1 MDWLEFISNI
11 FSSITWP
18 LIILIIVIIFK
29 RELGSVMKRVSNV
42 KYKDLDIA
50 FKNIKK
56 QAQVILPNT
65 QKRNHVDFVPP
76 QKNNVIDSLKDQ
88 VLNAAELSPLASILL
103 AWSGLE
109 VAIADAV
116 ARLAISPDSPSYR
129 STMHNIDM
137 LSKYTDI
144 SPDLISLI
152 NKLRKLRNEVAHANV
167 DFSVI
172 ASAQVENYVK
182 VTYDII
188 ENLENIKLTK
198 PTEK

>member
-29 RELGSVMKRVSNV
+29 RELGSVMKRVSSV

-65 QKRNHVDFVPP
+65 QKRTHVSLATPP
-76 QKNNVIDSLKDQ
+76 KNNVIDSLKDQ

-116 ARLAISPDSPSYR
+116 ARLTISPDSPSYR

-198 PTEK
+198 PTE

>member
-29 RELGSVMKRVSNV
+29 RELGSVMKRVSSV

-65 QKRNHVDFVPP
+65 QKRTPVDFAPP

-116 ARLAISPDSPSYR
+116 ARLTISPDSPSYR